1 MPLNNRL
8 FSFFRQKKL
17 SDEIAGELQFHIEMR
32 IQEKIADGVPPDE
45 ARRQVLLRFGNPTL
59 VLEDTRK
66 MNIVG
71 WMETLCQD
79 LRQAAR
85 MLHRAPGFS
94 AVAIL
99 SLALGIGLNSSLF
112 SVICGFVAP
121 IFPYKNAQAILNVE
135 KLDPQH
141 PDGTRV
147 SLADFIDWRSQ
158 NTSFEDMAALEH
170 ATLNASGEAG
180 PPERLIDLKTTSNFF
195 SFLGVTPVIGRDFR
209 PDDNQPGREHVAILG
224 FGYWDRKYNRA
235 ADVLGRQLKLN
246 DEFYTIVG
254 VVPSWFHWLGHR
266 NTSCGDPLGEEAHC
280 LDVYTPL
287 TLDVANLTGASRGN
301 GSLTVVGRLKPQ
313 LPFERARAEM
323 RTVSARL
330 AQEYPETNKASSVLM
345 RPLNQSLGQPLA
357 PGWITMQV
365 AVAFVLLI
373 ACANVA
379 NLLLARG
386 TVRQRE
392 IALRCALGASRRR
405 VVRQLFTEG
414 LLLAAV
420 AGALGLLFAIW
431 GAPLIATVASLNL
444 LDLHLDWRVLSFTTA
459 ATLATAL
466 IFALIP
472 ALQASKSDTNEVLK
486 EGGKTALGSRSTR
499 LRSSLVVIQ
508 IGLAL
513 VLLIGAGLLI
523 QSFANNSRVKPGF
536 DPHNMLVVR
545 IPFASQKYQ
554 EPGKRLDFLR
564 RSLEKV
570 QAVPGVRSAA
580 IVTWPPLW
588 GSDRVR
594 VAKEGDPTPPSEW
607 TQIRGYRAATTDYFP
622 TLGLQVIRG
631 RNFRKSDYGSPV
643 AIINEAMSRLFL
655 PNQDPVGKHLI
666 LSTRLG
672 DSTSTRIA
680 SVEIIGILPPTA
692 DGNFT
697 NLNQPQLVELKETP
711 DGSPWFIVR
720 TESNPLSVVNNLRR
734 AVQAV
739 DPDQPLAALQTMDDP
754 IANQLSEVGGGM
766 KLLAAFAALA
776 LLLSALGIY
785 GVIAYFITQ
794 RRHEVGIRMAL
805 GAGRHEVLRL
815 ILGQALKLAI
825 LGVGLGLFVA
835 LGVTRS
841 LSAALFGISP
851 TDPATFATAA
861 TVLFIV
867 ALLAAYIPANR
878 ATKVDPMIALRY
890 E

>member
-1 MPLNNRL
+1 MSWNNRL
-8 FSFFRQKKL
+8 FSFVRQKKL
-17 SDEIAGELQFHIEMR
+17 SDDIAGELQFHIEMR
-32 IQEKIADGVPPDE
+32 IQEKVAAGIPPDE
-45 ARRQVLLRFGNPTL
+45 ARRLVLLRFGNTTL
-59 VLEDTRK
+59 VQEDTRK
-66 MNIVG
+66 MNIFG
-71 WMETLCQD
+71 WMQTLWQD
-79 LRQAAR
+79 LRQAAH

-112 SVICGFVAP
+112 SVICAFVVP
-121 IFPYKNAQAILNVE
+121 VFPYKNARSILNVE
-135 KLDPQH
+135 TRNAQH
-141 PDGTRV
+141 PNGTRV
-147 SLADFIDWRSQ
+147 SLSDFADWRSQ
-158 NTSFEDMAALEH
+158 NTSFEEMAAVEN
-170 ATLNASGEAG
+170 ATFNASSEAG
-180 PPERLIDLKTTSNFF
+180 PPERLIGLRTTANFL

-209 PDDNQPGREHVAILG
+209 PDENQAGRDHVAILG

-235 ADVLGRQLKLN
+235 QDVLGKQLKLN

-254 VVPSWFHWLGHR
+254 VVPSWFHWLEYR

-280 LDVYTPL
+280 MDVYTPL
-287 TLDVANLTGASRGN
+287 KLDAANVTGSSRGD
-301 GSLTVVGRLKPQ
+301 GILTVVGRLKPQ
-313 LPFERARAEM
+313 APLEGARAEM

-330 AQEYPETNKASSVLM
+330 AKQYPETNKDASVLM
-345 RPLNQSLGQPLA
+345 RPLNQSLGRPLA
-357 PGWITMQV
+357 PGWITMQA

-414 LLLAAV
+414 LFLAAL
-420 AGALGLLFAIW
+420 AGGAGLLFAVW
-431 GAPLIATVASLNL
+431 GAPLIASIASVSMLN
-444 LDLHLDWRVLSFTTA
+444 LHLDWRVLWFTTA

-472 ALQASKSDTNEVLK
+472 ALQASKADTNEVLK
-486 EGGKTALGSRSTR
+486 EGGKTAPGSRSTR

-523 QSFANNSRVKPGF
+523 QSFANNSRVNPGF
-536 DPHNMLVVR
+536 NTHNLLVVR
-545 IPFASQKYQ
+545 IPFTAQKNAA
-554 EPGKRLDFLR
+554 KRSEFLR

-570 QAVPGVRSAA
+570 QVLPGVHSSA

-588 GSDRVR
+588 GGERVR
-594 VAKEGDPTPPSEW
+594 AASEGDPTPPSERK
-607 TQIRGYRAATTDYFP
+607 QIRYRAVSADYFQ
-622 TLGLQVIRG
+622 TLSLQVMRG
-631 RNFRKSDYGSPV
+631 RNFRTSDYGSAV
-643 AIINEAMSRLFL
+643 AIINEALSRQFL
-655 PNQDPVGKHLI
+655 PNQDPIGKRLL
-666 LSTRLG
+666 LSVRPG
-672 DSTSTRIA
+672 DSAMTTSL
-680 SVEIIGILPPTA
+680 EIIGIMPPTA
-692 DGNFT
+692 DGDFT
-697 NLNQPQLVELKETP
+697 DLKQPQLVELQQTP

-720 TESNPLSVVNNLRR
+720 TESNPMSVVNNLRR
-734 AVQAV
+734 AVQAI

-754 IANQLSEVGGGM
+754 IAGQLSEVAAGM
-766 KLLAAFAALA
+766 KLLGAFAMLA

-805 GAGRHEVLRL
+805 GAGRQQVLRL
-815 ILGQALKLAI
+815 ILGQAFKLA
-825 LGVGLGLFVA
+825 LVGIAVGLFVA
-835 LGVTRS
+835 WGVTRS

-851 TDPATFATAA
+851 TDPVTFAGAA
-861 TVLFIV
+861 AVLFIIAV
-867 ALLAAYIPANR
+867 LAAYIPATR

>member
-1 MPLNNRL
+1 MSWNKRVS
-8 FSFFRQKKL
+8 SFFRQKKL
-17 SDEIAGELQFHIEMR
+17 SEEIAGELQFHIEMR
-32 IQEKIADGVPPDE
+32 IQEKIAAGLPPDE
-45 ARRQVLLRFGNPTL
+45 ARRQVLLRFGNTTL
-59 VLEDTRK
+59 VQEDTRK
-66 MNIVG
+66 MDIIG
-71 WMETLCQD
+71 WMETLWQD

-85 MLHRAPGFS
+85 MLHRATGFT

-112 SVICGFVAP
+112 SVMCAFVLP

-147 SLADFIDWRSQ
+147 SLADFADWRSQ
-158 NTSFEDMAALEH
+158 NTSFEEMAAVEST
-170 ATLNASGEAG
+170 TLNSSGAAG
-180 PPERLIDLKTTSNFF
+180 PAERLLGLRTTSNFF
-195 SFLGVTPVIGRDFR
+195 SFLGVTPVMGRHFR
-209 PDDNQPGREHVAILG
+209 PDENQAGRDHVAILG

-235 ADVLGRQLKLN
+235 PDVLGKQLKLN

-254 VVPSWFHWLGHR
+254 VVPSWFHWLGYR
-266 NTSCGDPLGEEAHC
+266 NTTCGDPLGEEAHC
-280 LDVYTPL
+280 LDVYVPL
-287 TLDVANLTGASRGN
+287 AIDVANLAGSARGN
-301 GSLTVVGRLKPQ
+301 GTLTVLGRLKPQ
-313 LPFERARAEM
+313 MPLERARAEM
-323 RTVSARL
+323 RTLSARL
-330 AQEYPETNKASSVLM
+330 AKQYPETNKDSSVLI
-345 RPLNQSLGQPLA
+345 RPLNQSLGRPLA
-357 PGWITMQV
+357 PGWITMQA

-414 LLLAAV
+414 LLLAAL
-420 AGALGLLFAIW
+420 AGTLGLLFAIW

-444 LDLHLDWRVLSFTTA
+444 LDLHLDWRVLSFTTS

-472 ALQASKSDTNEVLK
+472 ALQASKPDTNEVLK
-486 EGGKTALGSRSTR
+486 EGGKSSLGSRSTR

-523 QSFANNSRVKPGF
+523 QSFANNSRVNPGF
-536 DPHNMLVVR
+536 NPHNMLVVR

-554 EPGKRLDFLR
+554 ELAKRVDFLR

-607 TQIRGYRAATTDYFP
+607 TQIRGYRAATTDYFQ

-643 AIINEAMSRLFL
+643 AIINETLARLFL
-655 PNQDPVGKHLI
+655 PNQDPIGKHLI
-666 LSTRLG
+666 LSTRPT
-672 DSTSTRIA
+672 DSTSPRIA
-680 SVEIIGILPPTA
+680 SVEIIGIMPPTA

-697 NLNQPQLVELKETP
+697 NLNQPQLVELKQTL

-720 TESNPLSVVNNLRR
+720 TESNPMAVVNNLRR
-734 AVQAV
+734 AVQAI

-754 IANQLSEVGGGM
+754 IAGQLSEVAAGM

-785 GVIAYFITQ
+785 GVIAYFLTQ

-805 GAGRHEVLRL
+805 GAGRQEVLRL

-825 LGVGLGLFVA
+825 VGVGLGLFVA
-835 LGVTRS
+835 WGVTRS

-851 TDPATFATAA
+851 TDLATFATAA
-861 TVLFIV
+861 AVLFVIAV
-867 ALLAAYIPANR
+867 LAAYIPATR
-878 ATKVDPMIALRY
+878 ATKIDPMIALRY

>member
-1 MPLNNRL
+1 MPWTNRL

-32 IQEKIADGVPPDE
+32 IQEKIAAGVPPDE
-45 ARRQVLLRFGNPTL
+45 ARRQVLLRFGNRTL
-59 VLEDTRK
+59 VQEDTRK
-66 MNIVG
+66 MDILG
-71 WMETLCQD
+71 WMETLWQD

-94 AVAIL
+94 AVAIF

-112 SVICGFVAP
+112 SVICAFVAP
-121 IFPYKNAQAILNVE
+121 IFPYKNGQSILNVE
-135 KLDPQH
+135 KLHPQH
-141 PDGTRV
+141 PNGSPV
-147 SLADFIDWRSQ
+147 SLADFVDWRSQ
-158 NTSFEDMAALEH
+158 NTSFEEIAALEN
-170 ATLNASGEAG
+170 ATLNASSEVG
-180 PPERLIDLKTTSNFF
+180 PPERLIGLRTTSNFL
-195 SFLGVTPVIGRDFR
+195 SFLGVTPVLGRDFR
-209 PDDNQPGREHVAILG
+209 PNENQPGGEHVAILG
-224 FGYWDRKYNRA
+224 FGYWDRKYNCA
-235 ADVLGRQLKLN
+235 PEVLGKQLKLN
-246 DEFYTIVG
+246 DEYYTIVG
-254 VVPSWFHWLGHR
+254 VVPSWFHWLKWR
-266 NTSCGDPLGEEAHC
+266 NTNCGDPLGEEAHC
-280 LDVYTPL
+280 IDVYTPL
-287 TLDVANLTGASRGN
+287 AIDVASLSGAARGN
-301 GSLTVVGRLKPQ
+301 GTLTVLGRLKPQ
-313 LPFERARAEM
+313 MPLERARAEM
-323 RTVSARL
+323 RTLSARL
-330 AQEYPETNKASSVLM
+330 AKQYPETNKDSSVLI
-345 RPLNQSLGQPLA
+345 RTLNQSLGRPLA
-357 PGWITMQV
+357 PGWITLQA
-365 AVAFVLLI
+365 AVMFVLLI

-414 LLLAAV
+414 LLLAVV

-431 GAPLIATVASLNL
+431 GAPLIATITSLNL
-444 LDLHLDWRVLSFTTA
+444 LDLHLDRRVLSFTTA

-472 ALQASKSDTNEVLK
+472 ALQVSKPDTNEVLK

-523 QSFANNSRVKPGF
+523 QSFANNSRVTPGF
-536 DPHNMLVVR
+536 NPHNMLVVR
-545 IPFASQKYQ
+545 IPLASQKYQ
-554 EPGKRLDFLR
+554 DAAKRSDFLR

-570 QAVPGVRSAA
+570 REVLGVHSAA

-588 GSDRVR
+588 GGERIR
-594 VAKEGDPTPPSEW
+594 AAREGDPTPPSERP
-607 TQIRGYRAATTDYFP
+607 QIRYRAVTTDYFQ
-622 TLGLQVIRG
+622 TLGVQVIRG
-631 RNFRKSDYGSPV
+631 RNFRTSDYGSPV
-643 AIINEAMSRLFL
+643 AIINEALSRLFL
-655 PNQDPVGKHLI
+655 PNQDPIGKHLI
-666 LSTRLG
+666 LSTRLT

-680 SVEIIGILPPTA
+680 SVEIIGIVPPTA

-697 NLNQPQLVELKETP
+697 DLNQPQLIELKQTP

-720 TESNPLSVVNNLRR
+720 TEGNPLGVVNNLRR
-734 AVQAV
+734 AAQAI

-754 IANQLSEVGGGM
+754 IAGQLSEVAAGM

-815 ILGQALKLAI
+815 ILGQALKLAC
-825 LGVGLGLFVA
+825 LGVGVGLLVA
-835 LGVTRS
+835 WGVTRT

-851 TDPATFATAA
+851 TDLATFAAGAA
-861 TVLFIV
+861 VLFVI
-867 ALLAAYIPANR
+867 ALLAAYIPATR
-878 ATKVDPMIALRY
+878 ATKVGPMVALRY